1 MLLDYGANV
10 TLTDDRG
17 LTPLDFAKSRK
28 MKNKLREAWTE
39 VINRKSVTSLG
50 PVRAPSKEDL
60 RASLED
66 LSKKKKG
73 EVIFD
78 VSTLEHRYNAATR
91 NQGGPHIRVPSS

>member
-1 MLLDYGANV
+1 MLLEYGANV

-28 MKNKLREAWTE
+28 MKNKLREAWTD
-39 VINRKSVTSLG
+39 VINRKSTTSLG
-50 PVRAPSKEDL
+50 PIRAPSKEDL

-66 LSKKKKG
+66 LTKKRKG

-78 VSTLEHRYNAATR
+78 VSIQEMNVL
-91 NQGGPHIRVPSS
+91 Q